1 MGHGENNDETRLG
14 DWATRFN
21 QVSNWVSSCIMRVPD
36 LNSRIKLIKQFIRV
50 ARECLG
56 HQNFNSSYAIVTGLN
71 QSSVQRLAK
80 TWEGVSPTVLEQFH
94 ELEKVFDYRGGYR
107 TYRHA
112 LKKMKPPVIPFL
124 GVFTKDIYLL
134 HEHNSTFND
143 DGNVN
148 FEKFSLL
155 VKIIRNLI
163 SYQKV
168 PYDFE
173 VDLAAQHYLE
183 DLDVSNN

>member
-1 MGHGENNDETRLG
+1 MG
-14 DWATRFN
+14 
-21 QVSNWVSSCIMRVPD
+21 
-36 LNSRIKLIKQFIRV
+36 
-50 ARECLG
+50 
-56 HQNFNSSYAIVTGLN
+56 
-71 QSSVQRLAK
+71 
-80 TWEGVSPTVLEQFH
+80 
-94 ELEKVFDYRGGYR
+94 EKVFDYRGGYR

-183 DLDVSNN
+183 DLDQGMDEDLLFETSIKIEPRKQNVQ